1 MDAFSFYIIL
11 NAFVSVKRFS
21 PFFFSFFSIF
31 KKDVPFPETRLPS
44 PQAEGFLQ
52 RSRFPLRGSW
62 LRQQTDE
69 AASRP
74 CHIFTAV
81 MNASPPW
88 PQSAHSRAKAQRSP
102 SFNNAAAWRI
112 GGRNDSRLASPEAA
126 FPMFRSAPL
135 EKTDHFPFF
144 ALRKN
149 YKDFVN
155 PLDFPEFSGRMMQ
168 EILPKLF

>member
-44 PQAEGFLQ
+44 PA
-52 RSRFPLRGSW
+52 
-62 LRQQTDE
+62 
-69 AASRP
+69 
-74 CHIFTAV
+74 
-81 MNASPPW
+81 
-88 PQSAHSRAKAQRSP
+88 
-102 SFNNAAAWRI
+102 FNNAAAWRI

-126 FPMFRSAPL
+126 FPMFRFAPL

-155 PLDFPEFSGRMMQ
+155 PLDFPEFSGKMMQ
-168 EILPKLF
+168 EILTKLF

>member
-1 MDAFSFYIIL
+1 MHSSLSSGFRHFSFRFFQFSKKMFL
-11 NAFVSVKRFS
+11 FLKLGCLPRKRKTFCKGAAS
-21 PFFFSFFSIF
+21 
-31 KKDVPFPETRLPS
+31 
-44 PQAEGFLQ
+44 
-52 RSRFPLRGSW
+52 PLRGSW

-102 SFNNAAAWRI
+102 AFNNAAAWRI

-144 ALRKN
+144 CFAK
-149 YKDFVN
+149 
-155 PLDFPEFSGRMMQ
+155 
-168 EILPKLF
+168 KL

>member
-62 LRQQTDE
+62 LRQQTDA

-112 GGRNDSRLASPEAA
+112 GGRNDSAGSR
-126 FPMFRSAPL
+126 FPDVPVCPRSKKL
-135 EKTDHFPFF
+135 TISRFF